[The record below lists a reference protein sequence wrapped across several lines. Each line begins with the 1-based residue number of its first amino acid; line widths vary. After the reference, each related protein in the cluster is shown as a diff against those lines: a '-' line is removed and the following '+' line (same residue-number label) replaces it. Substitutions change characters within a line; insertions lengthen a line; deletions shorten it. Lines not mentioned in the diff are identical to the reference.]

1 MEPIFVFINEFVV
14 EGALGAGRYC
24 DCGIQ
29 FSMQID
35 EGFSKQACNN
45 TNLNKEQKKRTDTSF
60 AFPGQPR
67 P

>member
-35 EGFSKQACNN
+35 EGV
-45 TNLNKEQKKRTDTSF
+45 
-60 AFPGQPR
+60 
-67 P
+67 